1 MPFRKLL
8 RRAGVPRSRLRRAA
22 WLARLRPLP
31 RLSLLAVVAGLA
43 AGTVILAFRAALEA
57 VGALHGGIDHFE
69 TLPPAV
75 RLLLPIAGA
84 LAIGL
89 LCHRLPA
96 ESLRLGVVH
105 VMERLARHQGRM
117 PWAAA
122 GRQFGGNV
130 FALNM
135 GLSGGHEGPAVHLGA
150 AASSLVG
157 QALDV
162 RPDELRN
169 LVACGAAAAIAA
181 SFNTP
186 LAGVIFAMEVVLMEY
201 TILGFVPVIIAT
213 VTATVLARWAFG
225 SATIFLVPPSDLASL
240 AEVPVIVLAGLAV
253 GLVGGAF
260 ILLVEAFSRLE
271 RWPFWV
277 RATTAGAITGALAL
291 VAPAVLGIGYDTVD
305 AALLGQIA
313 WGVLLLTLVAKIIA
327 TAACVGLGL
336 PVGIIGPTLV
346 MGAVLGGIAGDVLG
360 VVVPQWQA
368 EAPLYVVLGMAA
380 MMAAVLQAPLA
391 GLAAVL
397 ELTGN
402 PNIILPAMLIVVVAM
417 LTVRIVFRRRSV
429 FLTTLRSVG
438 IRYPPRSGR

>member
-1 MPFRKLL
+1 M
-8 RRAGVPRSRLRRAA
+8 
-22 WLARLRPLP
+22 
-31 RLSLLAVVAGLA
+31 
-43 AGTVILAFRAALEA
+43 
-57 VGALHGGIDHFE
+57 LHGGIDSFE
-69 TLPPAV
+69 TLPPAA

-84 LAIGL
+84 LAIGFA
-89 LCHRLPA
+89 CHRLSPEA
-96 ESLRLGVVH
+96 LRLGVVH
-105 VMERLARHQGRM
+105 VMERLARHQGRLSW
-117 PWAAA
+117 PAA
-122 GRQFGGNV
+122 GRQFAGNV

-150 AASSLVG
+150 AASSLLG

-162 RPDELRN
+162 RPDEVRN

-201 TILGFVPVIIAT
+201 TILGFVPVLIAT

-225 SATIFLVPPSDLASL
+225 SSTVFAVPPSEIASL
-240 AEVPVIVLAGLAV
+240 AEVPYIALAGLAV
-253 GLVGGAF
+253 GLAGGTF
-260 ILLVEAFSRLE
+260 ILLVEAFSKLQ

-277 RATTAGAITGALAL
+277 RAAAAGAVTGALAL
-291 VAPAVLGIGYDTVD
+291 LAPEVLGIGYDTVD
-305 AALLGQIA
+305 AALLGQLA
-313 WGVLLLTLVAKIIA
+313 WGALLLILVAKIVA
-327 TAACVGLGL
+327 SAACVGSGL

-346 MGAVLGGIAGDVLG
+346 IGGVLGGLAGQVLG
-360 VVVPQWQA
+360 VLAPQWNSD
-368 EAPLYVVLGMAA
+368 APLYVVLGMAA

-391 GLAAVL
+391 ALAAVL

-402 PNIILPAMLIVVVAM
+402 PNIILPAMLVVVVAM

-438 IRYPPRSGR
+438 IRYPPGRR